1 MRLGIVASEFFDPRI
16 GRMGGF
22 GWAARQVARFFRSR
36 PDLGV
41 EVVFIGAGFTIPLHL
56 FGAHVHDTPLIAF
69 SSGKSYGKALEDHKP
84 DLCLTIDYRHSYRKV
99 LCSLPNTPV
108 VVWVRDP
115 RPPEVEATLAT
126 LRIPGQESSLSRGIK
141 SINYH
146 SLASVLDG
154 QRSVQFTTPAPSL
167 RKLAEC
173 TYRCRLGELIFLPNI
188 VDLKPGK
195 VTKHPKPRVIFLARH
210 DPIKRPWLF
219 VELARRLPRVEFLM
233 LGQSHFRGP
242 GSWEPSG
249 LPNNLVMVG
258 HVDGEEKRKLLSSA
272 WVLINTS
279 IHEALATSFIEALA
293 CETPLLC
300 CTNQEE
306 LASRFGIFT
315 GRYDGDGVQS
325 LPRFT
330 IGLQELLE
338 DRDRR
343 TSLGQRGREWVEH
356 THNEENFLAAFGEL
370 CGAAGVGI
378 VAASQ

>member
-41 EVVFIGAGFTIPLHL
+41 EVVFIGAGFTIPLPFLGTHI
-56 FGAHVHDTPLIAF
+56 HDTPLIAF
-69 SSGKSYGKALEDHKP
+69 ASGKSYGKALEDHMP
-84 DLCLTIDYRHSYRKV
+84 DVCLTIDYRHSYRKV

-115 RPPEVEATLAT
+115 RPVEVTATLAT
-126 LRIPGQESSLSRGIK
+126 LRIPGHGSSLSQGIK
-141 SINYH
+141 SIDYH
-146 SLASVLDG
+146 SLVKVMDAQRRVL
-154 QRSVQFTTPAPSL
+154 FATPAPSL
-167 RKLAEC
+167 RKLAERAYQC
-173 TYRCRLGELIFLPNI
+173 HLGKFIFLPNI

-219 VELARRLPRVEFLM
+219 VELASRFPRVEFLM

-242 GSWEPSG
+242 GSWEPSS

-279 IHEALATSFIEALA
+279 IHEALATSFLEALA

-306 LASRFGIFT
+306 LVSRFGIFT
-315 GRYDGDGVQS
+315 GRYDGDGMQS

-330 IGLQELLE
+330 IGLQKLLE
-338 DRDRR
+338 DRDLR
-343 TSLGQRGREWVEH
+343 TSIGQRGREWVEH

-370 CGAAGVGI
+370 CGAAEIGI
-378 VAASQ
+378 VAAST